1 MFNIDYGTR
10 LDQFD
15 YERFGINDRW
25 YFRDTIFL
33 LTSFEM
39 EIRGYYAR
47 NDSKII
53 YEKIFYKYDDYL
65 SNCMFKLLFPY
76 NHGIPDED
84 LAFAPEDVGVTFDRD
99 RANFCKEIFLNHLK
113 TDSKITLDIYKL
125 EMYLRGE
132 EIPSNRANN
141 IEQNSIVY
149 DNNDKIE
156 AVTSNTATHNINVAC
171 SQQYAFRKTAQSW
184 DIQFGN
190 EVLNG
195 VKDYVGMHYIQ
206 LLLQNPGRG
215 FGVIGL
221 QAINNPECIQVS
233 GGNRVSELEDEGNQ
247 ARLLGESNSILALNK
262 IEALKP
268 LKDRLKKLSAERQEL
283 KDYEHAEQ
291 NRIDNEVERI
301 QEEIDNIQYAKIE
314 DPELESNRKKIY
326 KNINDAKENIKK
338 LEIKAGY
345 ADFPIYKHLH
355 DYIKTGVVCQYTI
368 PLDKQLNWVF

>member
-25 YFRDTIFL
+25 YFRDTIFM

-39 EIRGYYAR
+39 EIRGYYASS
-47 NDSKII
+47 DSKII
-53 YEKIFYKYDDYL
+53 YEKIFHKYDDYL
-65 SNCMFKLLFPY
+65 SNCMFKQLFPY
-76 NHGIPDED
+76 NHGLLDED
-84 LAFAPEDVGVTFDRD
+84 LAFLPEDAGVSFDRD
-99 RANFCKEIFLNHLK
+99 RANFCKETFMNHLK
-113 TDSKITLDIYKL
+113 TDPKITLDIYKL
-125 EMYLRGE
+125 EMCLRGE
-132 EIPSNRANN
+132 EIPSIKGDNS
-141 IEQNSIVY
+141 EQKSIIY
-149 DNNDKIE
+149 DNNEKIE
-156 AVTSNTATHNINVAC
+156 SDLSNAVKDNINIAC
-171 SQQYAFRKTAQSW
+171 SQQYAFRKTTQSW
-184 DIQFGN
+184 DIHFGN

-195 VKDYVGMHYIQ
+195 VKNYTGMHYIQ

-215 FGVIGL
+215 FGVIEI
-221 QAINNPECIQVS
+221 QTITCTECIQVPGS
-233 GGNRVSELEDEGNQ
+233 NRVSVLEDEGNQ
-247 ARLLGESNSILALNK
+247 ARLLGESNPIFALNK

-314 DPELESNRKKIY
+314 DPELESNRKKVY
-326 KNINDAKENIKK
+326 KNIHDAKENIKK

-345 ADFPIYKHLH
+345 AGIPIYKHLH
-355 DYIKTGVVCQYTI
+355 EYIKTGVVCQYTI